1 MIIIVD
7 NDCAV
12 RESLRLLF
20 DCVGLE
26 ARGFPS
32 SEAFLDAAPPVDKE
46 CLVLDMHMPGMSG
59 IELLEELRQRG
70 DEVPVIIVT
79 GLPSVTSAARAK
91 AAGALAVVE
100 KPFKPSEI
108 LALVRTA
115 LEKKPGALPMP
126 TTTQE

>member
-12 RESLRLLF
+12 RDSLRMLL

-32 SEAFLDAAPPVDKE
+32 SEAFLEASPPVEKD
-46 CLVLDMHMPGMSG
+46 CLVLDVHMPGMSG

-70 DEVPVIIVT
+70 DGVPVILVT
-79 GLPSVTSAARAK
+79 GLPSVTNAARAK
-91 AAGALAVVE
+91 AGGALAVVE

-108 LALVRTA
+108 LALIRTA
-115 LEKKPGALPMP
+115 LAKEPG
-126 TTTQE
+126 